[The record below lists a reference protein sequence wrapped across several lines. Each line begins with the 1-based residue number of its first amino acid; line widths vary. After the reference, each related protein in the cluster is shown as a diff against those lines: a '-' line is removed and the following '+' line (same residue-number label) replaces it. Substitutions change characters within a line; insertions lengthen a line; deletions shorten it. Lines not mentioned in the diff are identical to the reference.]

1 MNQPSNENHTD
12 RSTRRRGAVSSA
24 ATHSAAI
31 LAAAAAFL
39 MPVPRASAEG
49 WWTASVLPP
58 GDQIRQRTRRWWLD
72 TWSHS
77 MQEKLF
83 VLWMNEE
90 TGGTEWQLTMTPA
103 QVNALYAWWLQTVW
117 PTL

>member
-1 MNQPSNENHTD
+1 MNHATQANAIE
-12 RSTRRRGAVSSA
+12 RAIRRRRAARTA
-24 ATHSAAI
+24 ATQSGAI
-31 LAAAAAFL
+31 LAVVAALLLPA
-39 MPVPRASAEG
+39 PRAAAEG
-49 WWTASVLPP
+49 WWTATAIPP

-90 TGGTEWQLTMTPA
+90 TGGTGWQLTMTPA
-103 QVNALYAWWLQTVW
+103 QVNALYAWWLQAVW